1 MPKWCV
7 FVRPG
12 TCVCEM
18 YVHRIIMSACV
29 WVLLLG
35 AFTLLSVYCSCCH
48 RMALPAELYQQDVG
62 EVENY
67 FFLLWCR
74 CSLNLFTGFREE
86 KKKKSNLAA
95 IHCVNVY
102 LHACVCFSLHRQGQ
116 QMSFITVKMPN
127 KLSTPPCLLWRHL
140 RSRTHARACS
150 RRAELLRP
158 AAPAVVTP
166 WIFYYR
172 KMEERDIWTKCII
185 CCQRHPGSC
194 VFLKS
199 ALCLRVCRVRRR
211 FQHFFAVNSRLSS
224 GINVDFHLCDTQ
236 PAHSAVLTGAPL
248 RKPAAA
254 EWVGFQNILSGSL

>member
-7 FVRPG
+7 FVRPS
-12 TCVCEM
+12 TCVCGM

-48 RMALPAELYQQDVG
+48 RMPLPAELYQQDVG

-86 KKKKSNLAA
+86 KKKKKSNLAA

-140 RSRTHARACS
+140 RSRTHARVKQAGGVAQTRS
-150 RRAELLRP
+150 TGR
-158 AAPAVVTP
+158 
-166 WIFYYR
+166 
-172 KMEERDIWTKCII
+172 
-185 CCQRHPGSC
+185 S
-194 VFLKS
+194 
-199 ALCLRVCRVRRR
+199 
-211 FQHFFAVNSRLSS
+211 
-224 GINVDFHLCDTQ
+224 DT
-236 PAHSAVLTGAPL
+236 V
-248 RKPAAA
+248 
-254 EWVGFQNILSGSL
+254 NILLPWNGRTWHLNEMHHLLSKASW